1 MPVLKRLLTAPARRP
16 VRTLLIALAVV
27 LLAAISASRLRPTT
41 SLEDMF
47 PRDRPA
53 VDALHR
59 LLDDFAAAEELL
71 LWVHAADDDPRADD
85 PRAEDVSADLL
96 SFARR
101 LEAELEQ
108 DPVTARSVATVT
120 YRSGADSRRFV
131 EEVVRPAIVYYLD
144 DRGLEALE
152 SRLSPAGIRAQVAR
166 NESLLATPSLAADAV
181 ARQILRDP
189 LRLFELL
196 QEALAPVRDDLGGRG
211 RGGAFLSPDGRGLL
225 IRITGT
231 RPASAIA
238 FTRQLM
244 PAIRQAIERAEP
256 GELIVES
263 TGAYAFA
270 ELSDREIRKDMTL
283 SLGGSAVL
291 LVVLFL
297 VAYRSPVILAP
308 ALAPVVVGIVVGFGT
323 FALLASRFT
332 PITAVVG
339 AILAGLSVD
348 YAVHYLAHLA
358 AERGQG
364 TSLAEA
370 TDIQHGPGRALIA
383 ALVTSLV
390 AFTVI
395 AASSIAALREFALV
409 GTFGL
414 IAAFLATVTV
424 TPALVA
430 LLDRRTGRRS
440 ALTAR
445 FDPATAVRWIARHR
459 RACLTVGLAVLVAAS
474 AIVLLPGHSLITTE
488 LALMQPRPNPPL
500 DTQAEIARQFGASP
514 DSLIILLRAESESAL
529 VDLSHEVSTRL
540 RSIPVRA
547 ARGAENELST
557 LGLSSAL
564 PSTDRIE
571 RGLEAARAIDAERV
585 IADFRSVLEDSI
597 FEIDAF
603 ADYEAY
609 LRRALAPPPPPT
621 VADLASVPSLAGAI
635 LPHDAFD
642 ASATRD
648 GPVQALTLIS
658 LGRSLEDRADRDA
671 IIATVRQALDDL
683 DGATLTGLKVLN
695 ADLQTTVM
703 RDLVRLLIAASLI
716 VVVWLLIVFRRPARV
731 LLALVP
737 AVFGLVVLL
746 AVLKWTGVG
755 FNTMN
760 LVALPLI
767 AGLGVDDGIFLV
779 SSFARSGRRRLPLE
793 EDLGASSHAITM
805 TSVTTTIAFG
815 SLTLTSTP
823 AIASLGLVVAVGIAG
838 AWFASLFVLTPMLLA
853 FETTSTR
860 ASAS

>member
-1 MPVLKRLLTAPARRP
+1 MLVLQRLLTAPARRP
-16 VRTLLIALAVV
+16 GRTLLIALAVL
-27 LLAAISASRLRPTT
+27 LLAALSASRLRPTT

-53 VDALHR
+53 VDALHH

-71 LWVHAADDDPRADD
+71 LWVHAASNAPTNDPPADD
-85 PRAEDVSADLL
+85 RPAAQVSAALL
-96 SFARR
+96 EFAGR

-108 DPVTARSVATVT
+108 DPVTASSVATVS

-131 EEVVRPAIVYYLD
+131 EEVVQPAMLYYLD
-144 DRGLEALE
+144 EGGFAALE
-152 SRLSPAGIRAQVAR
+152 ERLSPAGIQAQVRR
-166 NESLLATPSLAADAV
+166 NESLLASPSLAADVV

-196 QEALAPVRDDLGGRG
+196 QDALAPVRNDLGGRG

-231 RPASAIA
+231 QPASAIG
-238 FTRQLM
+238 FTRQFM

-256 GELIVES
+256 GNLTVES

-270 ELSDREIRKDMTL
+270 ELSDREIRKDMLL

-291 LVVLFL
+291 LIVLFL

-308 ALAPVVVGIVVGFGT
+308 ALAPVVVGIVVGFGA
-323 FALLASRFT
+323 FALLADRFT

-364 TSLAEA
+364 IPLVEA
-370 TDIQHGPGRALIA
+370 TDIQHGPGRALVA

-390 AFTVI
+390 AFAVI

-414 IAAFLATVTV
+414 IAAFLATISV

-445 FDPATAVRWIARHR
+445 FDPASVVRWIARHR
-459 RACLTVGLAVLVAAS
+459 RACLAVGLAVLLAAS
-474 AIVLLPGHSLITTE
+474 SIVLLPGHSLITTE
-488 LALMQPRPNPPL
+488 LSLMQPRPNPPL
-500 DTQAEIARQFGASP
+500 ATQAEIARQFGASP
-514 DSLIILLRAESESAL
+514 DSLIILLRAKSEPAL
-529 VDLSHEVSTRL
+529 VDLSHQVSTRL
-540 RSIPVRA
+540 RA
-547 ARGAENELST
+547 ARGTEEDLTT
-557 LGLSSAL
+557 LGLSSVL
-564 PSTDRIE
+564 PSSDRIA
-571 RGLEAARAIDAERV
+571 RSHKAARAIDAEQV
-585 IADFRSVLEDSI
+585 ITDFRTVLEDSI
-597 FEIDAF
+597 FETDAF
-603 ADYEAY
+603 ADYEAH
-609 LRRALAPPPPPT
+609 LRRVLAPPPPPT
-621 VADLASVPSLAGAI
+621 IADLAAVPSLAGAI

-642 ASATRD
+642 DPATRT
-648 GPVQALTLIS
+648 GPFQALTLIS
-658 LGRSLEDRADRDA
+658 LGRALENRVDRDA
-671 IIATVRQALDDL
+671 VIGTVRQALNGL
-683 DGATLTGLKVLN
+683 EGATLTGLKVLN

-703 RDLVRLLIAASLI
+703 RDLVRLLTAASAI
-716 VVVWLLIVFRRPARV
+716 VVVWLLIIFRRPTRV

-737 AVFGLVVLL
+737 AVFGLVVLV

-779 SSFARSGRRRLPLE
+779 SSFARSGRRRLSLD

-853 FETTSTR
+853 FETTSKRT
-860 ASAS
+860 SAP